1 MVLTGV
7 SVMLL
12 IVSNLASVKITKI
25 GPAVFDTG
33 TLIFPLVYIIT
44 SIISEI
50 YGSKTARTMVWIGFG
65 CLVFMSLFLL
75 FVQYLPADI
84 DAHRQQSYGQ
94 ILGFV
99 PRLVIASLIAYL
111 LGEFLNIWV
120 VDRLRHRLGARN
132 LWSRLVSSSG
142 IGELLDTVTFSVIA
156 FVGTMPGKTLLQL
169 IATVYIIK
177 LVVDVLLSPLSIRL
191 THWLRALKDEAVI

>member
-1 MVLTGV
+1 MALTGI

-50 YGSKTARTMVWIGFG
+50 YGSKIARTMVWISFG

-75 FVQYLPADI
+75 FIQSLPADI
-84 DAHRQQSYGQ
+84 DAGRQAAYGQ

-99 PRLVIASLIAYL
+99 PRLVMASLIAYL
-111 LGEFLNIWV
+111 SGEFLNIWV
-120 VDRLRHRLGARN
+120 VDKLRHRLGARN
-132 LWSRLVSSSG
+132 LWSRLVGSSG
-142 IGELLDTVTFSVIA
+142 IGGLLDTVIFSLIA
-156 FVGTMPGKTLLQL
+156 FLGIIPGRTLLQL
-169 IATVYIIK
+169 IVTVYIIK
-177 LVVDVLLSPLSIRL
+177 LAVDVLLSPFSVRL
-191 THWLRALKDEAVI
+191 THWLRTLKEEAIV